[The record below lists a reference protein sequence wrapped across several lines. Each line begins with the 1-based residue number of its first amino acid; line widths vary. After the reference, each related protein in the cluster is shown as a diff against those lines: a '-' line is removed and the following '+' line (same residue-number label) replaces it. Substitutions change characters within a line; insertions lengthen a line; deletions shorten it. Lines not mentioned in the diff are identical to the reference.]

1 MSWFFSPPSIHD
13 YGVGA
18 ANLSRRRIFCHPI
31 DKTLI
36 HSALGGVVS
45 ASSRETRAAALAL
58 FGLIG
63 FPFGFFGPRAV
74 GFAID
79 LAGGREDPTAWVW
92 ALLVMA

>member
-1 MSWFFSPPSIHD
+1 M
-13 YGVGA
+13 
-18 ANLSRRRIFCHPI
+18 
-31 DKTLI
+31 
-36 HSALGGVVS
+36 S

-63 FPFGFFGPRAV
+63 FPFGFLEPRAV

-92 ALLVMA
+92 AFLVMALGSVVSAVAMAWKLPKSRIT

>member
-1 MSWFFSPPSIHD
+1 M
-13 YGVGA
+13 
-18 ANLSRRRIFCHPI
+18 L
-31 DKTLI
+31 
-36 HSALGGVVS
+36 

-58 FGLIG
+58 LGLIG

-74 GFAID
+74 RFAID